1 MAFPSIPK
9 RTLQRSFA
17 SFGLVAFLTLLLTM
31 GLFEAAVA
39 QTAPSLG
46 TAQNFAVLGSKTVTN
61 TGPSVITGDL
71 GVSPGTAITGF
82 PPGIVVGGSTYKA
95 DVMALQ
101 ARTDATTAY
110 LDLAGQ
116 TCNITYHVPTEL
128 GGKTFVP
135 GVYCFTSSAAITGT
149 LTLDAG
155 GKPDAAFIFQ
165 VGSTLITA
173 SNASVALI
181 NGAQRC
187 EVFWQV
193 GSSATLGTGTDFIGT
208 IIALTSISLDTDAK
222 LSGRALAR
230 NGAVTLESNTVSV
243 PSCAAPPVN
252 APPVLGKS
260 FSEPSIT
267 AGGNSTLT
275 LTLSNPDSTA
285 ASITSVLTDTFPSGM
300 SVSGK
305 ASTTCG
311 GAVSAPIGHSVVTL
325 TGGAIPADGS
335 CTITVAVTAP
345 TAGNYIN
352 SVPSGALKTSN
363 GINVSPAVAT
373 LTVTP
378 VSTPVMVAPTLGK
391 SFSPATISVGEAS
404 TLVLTLN
411 NSNSV
416 IDTIT
421 APLTD
426 HLPAGMT
433 VDGADSS
440 TCGGAVDALKGST
453 TVTLTG
459 GTIPAK
465 GSCRVSVSISVDCG
479 CVYFNSVSAGA
490 LKTDNGSNAA
500 AAVATLIVTK
510 APAPGGTPTVSK
522 YFYPDEVKP
531 GTATTLTITLTNTD
545 AKAATLT
552 APFTDTLP
560 SGMIVYG
567 LPSTVPDNTCGGTLT
582 ASKGNAYV
590 TLTGGQIPV
599 NGTCRI
605 TVFVSVEKAGTYVNT
620 LRKGT
625 LKTSNG
631 SNANQAS
638 ASLVVSASAGAGTQL
653 LKTFSPATIKNDGIS
668 TLTITLKNSYAL
680 AAKLEAPLVDNMP
693 AGMVVYGSARNTCG
707 GAVKATKGTSI
718 VTLTGGAIPANGSC
732 TMTVQ
737 VTAPCNNYFNNLP
750 AGALR
755 TSNGSNQEPSGASLT
770 VTPD

>member
-1 MAFPSIPK
+1 
-9 RTLQRSFA
+9 
-17 SFGLVAFLTLLLTM
+17 M
-31 GLFEAAVA
+31 GLFKPALA

-46 TAQNFAVLGSKTVTN
+46 TAQNFAVLGSTTVTN

-71 GVSPGTAITGF
+71 GVSPGTAVTGF
-82 PPGIVVGGSTYKA
+82 PPGIVDGGSTYMA
-95 DVMALQ
+95 DAIAGQ
-101 ARTDATTAY
+101 ARADATTAY

-116 TCNITYHVPTEL
+116 TCNATYRVPTEL

-149 LTLDAG
+149 VTLDAG
-155 GKPDAAFIFQ
+155 GKPDAVFIFE

-187 EVFWQV
+187 EIFWQV
-193 GSSATLGTGTDFIGT
+193 GSSATLGTGTDFVGT
-208 IIALTSISLDTDAK
+208 IIALTSISLKTDAN

-243 PSCAAPPVN
+243 PSCAATVN
-252 APPVLGKS
+252 APPVLAKS

-275 LTLSNPDSTA
+275 LTLSNPDSTV

-311 GAVSAPIGHSVVTL
+311 GTVGATIGQSVVTL

-335 CTITVAVTAP
+335 CTVTVAITAP

-352 SVPSGALKTSN
+352 SVASGALKTSN
-363 GINVSPAVAT
+363 GNNVSPAVAT

-378 VSTPVMVAPTLGK
+378 VSTPGMVPPTLGK
-391 SFSPATISVGEAS
+391 SFSPATISVGGVS
-404 TLVLTLN
+404 TLVLTLS

-416 IDTIT
+416 VDTLT

-433 VDGADSS
+433 VDGAAST

-465 GSCRVSVSISVDCG
+465 GSCTVSVSVSTDCG

-500 AAVATLIVTK
+500 AAVATLTVTK

-522 YFYPDEVKP
+522 FFYPDEIRP
-531 GTATTLTITLTNTD
+531 GASTTLTITLKNTD

-552 APFTDTLP
+552 APFTDQLP
-560 SGMIVYG
+560 SGMVVYG
-567 LPSTVPDNTCGGTLT
+567 LPSSVPDNTCGGKLT
-582 ASKGNAYV
+582 ASKGSTDV
-590 TLTGGQIPV
+590 TLTGGKIPAD
-599 NGTCRI
+599 GSCRL
-605 TVFVSVEKAGTYVNT
+605 TVIVSVEKAGTYVNT

-625 LKTSNG
+625 LKTSKG

-638 ASLVVSASAGAGTQL
+638 ATLIVSASAGAGERL
-653 LKTFSPATIKNDGIS
+653 SKSFSPATIKNDGIS
-668 TLTITLKNSYAL
+668 TLTITLKNSYAQ
-680 AAKLEAPLVDNMP
+680 AAKLEAPLVDYMP
-693 AGMVVYGSARNTCG
+693 KGMVVYGSAKNTCG
-707 GAVKATKGTSI
+707 GSVKATKGASTVS
-718 VTLTGGAIPANGSC
+718 LTGGEIPAKGSC
-732 TMTVQ
+732 IVTVK

-750 AGALR
+750 AGALQ

>member
-1 MAFPSIPK
+1 MTFPVIRK

-17 SFGLVAFLTLLLTM
+17 NIGPVAFLTLLLTM
-31 GLFEAAVA
+31 GLFKTALA

-46 TAQNFAVLGSKTVTN
+46 TAQNFAVLGSTTVTN

-71 GVSPGTAITGF
+71 GVSPGTAVTGF
-82 PPGIVVGGSTYKA
+82 PPGIVDGGTTYKA
-95 DVMALQ
+95 DAIAGQ
-101 ARTDATTAY
+101 ARADATTAY

-116 TCNITYHVPTEL
+116 NCNTTYRVPTEL

-149 LTLDAG
+149 VTLDAG
-155 GKPDAAFIFQ
+155 GKPDAVFIFE

-187 EVFWQV
+187 EIFWQV
-193 GSSATLGTGTDFIGT
+193 GSSATLGTGTDFVGT
-208 IIALTSISLDTDAK
+208 IVALTSISLKTDAK

-230 NGAVTLESNTVSV
+230 NGEVTLESNTVSV
-243 PSCAAPPVN
+243 PSCAATVN
-252 APPVLGKS
+252 APPVLAKS

-285 ASITSVLTDTFPSGM
+285 ASIASVLTDTFPSGM

-305 ASTTCG
+305 ATTTCG
-311 GAVSAPIGHSVVTL
+311 GAVSATIGQSVVTL
-325 TGGAIPADGS
+325 TGGSIPADGS
-335 CTITVAVTAP
+335 CTVTVAVTAP

-352 SVPSGALKTSN
+352 SVASGALKTSN
-363 GINVSPAVAT
+363 GNNVSPAVAT

-378 VSTPVMVAPTLGK
+378 VSTPGMVAPTLGK
-391 SFSPATISVGEAS
+391 SFSPAAISVGGVS
-404 TLVLTLN
+404 TLVLTLS

-416 IDTIT
+416 VDTIT

-433 VDGADSS
+433 VDGGDST

-459 GTIPAK
+459 GSIPAK
-465 GSCRVSVSISVDCG
+465 GSCKVSVSVSPDCG
-479 CVYFNSVSAGA
+479 CVYYNSVSAGA

-500 AAVATLIVTK
+500 AAVATLTVSK
-510 APAPGGTPTVSK
+510 APAPGGTPTVGK
-522 YFYPDEVKP
+522 FFYPDEIRP
-531 GTATTLTITLTNTD
+531 GATTTLTITLTNTD

-552 APFTDTLP
+552 APFTDELP
-560 SGMIVYG
+560 SGMVVYG
-567 LPSTVPDNTCGGTLT
+567 LPSSVPDNTCGGTLT
-582 ASKGNAYV
+582 ASKGSTDV
-590 TLTGGQIPV
+590 TLTGGKVPAD
-599 NGTCRI
+599 GTCRL
-605 TVFVSVEKAGTYVNT
+605 TVIVSVEKAGTYVNS

-631 SNANQAS
+631 SNANQAN
-638 ASLVVSASAGAGTQL
+638 ASLVVSMSAGAGEQL
-653 LKTFSPATIKNDGIS
+653 SKSFSPATIKNDGIS

-680 AAKLEAPLVDNMP
+680 AAKLEAPLFDYMP
-693 AGMVVYGSARNTCG
+693 KGMVVHGSAKNTCG
-707 GAVKATKGTSI
+707 GAVKATKGASTVS
-718 VTLTGGAIPANGSC
+718 LTGGAIPAKGSC
-732 TMTVQ
+732 TVTVQ

-750 AGALR
+750 AGALQ

>member
-1 MAFPSIPK
+1 MTFPIIRK

-17 SFGLVAFLTLLLTM
+17 NIGPVAFLTLVLTT
-31 GLFEAAVA
+31 GLFKPALA

-46 TAQNFAVLGSKTVTN
+46 TAQSFAVLGSTTVTN

-71 GVSPGTAITGF
+71 GVSPGAAITGF
-82 PPGIVVGGSTYKA
+82 PPGIVDGGSTYKA
-95 DVMALQ
+95 DVIAQQ
-101 ARTDATTAY
+101 ARADATTAY

-116 TCNITYHVPTEL
+116 TCNTKYVVPTDL
-128 GGKTFVP
+128 GGMTLDP
-135 GVYCFTSSAAITGT
+135 GVYCFSSSAAITGT

-155 GKPDAAFIFQ
+155 GKPDAVFIFQ

-193 GSSATLGTGTDFIGT
+193 GSSATLGTGTDFVGT
-208 IIALTSISLDTDAK
+208 IIALTSISLKTDAK

-230 NGAVTLESNTVSV
+230 NGEVTLESNTVSV
-243 PSCAAPPVN
+243 PSCAATVN
-252 APPVLGKS
+252 APPVLAKS
-260 FSEPSIT
+260 FSEPSIP

-311 GAVSAPIGHSVVTL
+311 GTVSATIGQSVVTL

-335 CTITVAVTAP
+335 CTVTLAGTAP
-345 TAGNYIN
+345 TTGNYIN

-363 GINVSPAVAT
+363 GNNVSPAVAT

-378 VSTPVMVAPTLGK
+378 VSTPVMVPPTLGK
-391 SFSPATISVGEAS
+391 SFSPAAISVGGVS
-404 TLVLTLN
+404 TLVLTLS

-416 IDTIT
+416 IDTMT

-433 VDGADSS
+433 VDGAEST

-459 GTIPAK
+459 GTIPAN
-465 GSCRVSVSISVDCG
+465 GSCTVTVSVSPDCG
-479 CVYFNSVSAGA
+479 CLYYNSVSAGA

-500 AAVATLIVTK
+500 AAVATLTVTK
-510 APAPGGTPTVSK
+510 APAPGGTPSVSK
-522 YFYPDEVKP
+522 FFYPDEIRP
-531 GTATTLTITLTNTD
+531 GASTTLTITLKNTD

-552 APFTDTLP
+552 APFTDQLP
-560 SGMIVYG
+560 SGMVVYG
-567 LPSTVPDNTCGGTLT
+567 LPSTVPDNTCGGKLT
-582 ASKGNAYV
+582 ASKGSTDV
-590 TLTGGQIPV
+590 TLTDGKIPADS
-599 NGTCRI
+599 TCRLI
-605 TVFVSVEKAGTYVNT
+605 VLVSVEKAGTYVNT

-631 SNANQAS
+631 SNANQAN
-638 ASLVVSASAGAGTQL
+638 ASLVVSASAGAGERL
-653 LKTFSPATIKNDGIS
+653 SKSFSPATIKNDGIS
-668 TLTITLKNSYAL
+668 TLTITLKNSYAQ
-680 AAKLEAPLVDNMP
+680 AAKLEAPLIDNMP
-693 AGMVVYGSARNTCG
+693 KGMVVHGSAKNTCG
-707 GAVKATKGTSI
+707 GSIKATKGTST

-732 TMTVQ
+732 TMTVK

-750 AGALR
+750 AGALQ